1 MRRGPLPKLPR
12 VPEVKPFAR
21 DGESDQD
28 YKCRLVSEKY
38 QGVTGSNE
46 QEADMVDFFK
56 QVLAAE
62 NRVVISSF
70 VISVMVSRYWG
81 TGHLPT
87 DTALTTISKT
97 MTQLHAWMYPDRFA
111 TFVSKSGDH
120 HDLIDNGYL
129 VLSQVVADMNT
140 QLMSGYTVG
149 VYRPGSHSQLSRRS
163 TSFGQQLHLTLLFG
177 TWRIKRRV
185 SLRRL

>member
-12 VPEVKPFAR
+12 VPEVTPFAR

-81 TGHLPT
+81 YRPLADGHC
-87 DTALTTISKT
+87 S
-97 MTQLHAWMYPDRFA
+97 
-111 TFVSKSGDH
+111 DH
-120 HDLIDNGYL
+120 HREDYDAAP
-129 VLSQVVADMNT
+129 VVDA
-140 QLMSGYTVG
+140 
-149 VYRPGSHSQLSRRS
+149 PGSLCYLR
-163 TSFGQQLHLTLLFG
+163 QQ
-177 TWRIKRRV
+177 IE
-185 SLRRL
+185 